1 MYPRAGTVL
10 PCLQREGRAC
20 RGRTLLSPLHPT
32 PPPKKNTHTR
42 PLHPETYTA

>member
-20 RGRTLLSPLHPT
+20 RGRTLLSS
-32 PPPKKNTHTR
+32 PPPTHTHTR
-42 PLHPETYTA
+42 ARALKPKTLEKRR

>member
-20 RGRTLLSPLHPT
+20 RGRTLLSSTPPLHT
-32 PPPKKNTHTR
+32 HARVLKPKTLEKR
-42 PLHPETYTA
+42 R

>member
-32 PPPKKNTHTR
+32 PPPKKKHTHT
-42 PLHPETYTA
+42 LKPET

>member
-20 RGRTLLSPLHPT
+20 RGRTLLSP
-32 PPPKKNTHTR
+32 PPYTHTR
-42 PLHPETYTA
+42 RALKPET